1 MAVCD
6 GTSEVPPT
14 SASADQHRLNCVQAL
29 VQSSSL
35 SSLPTTLRKN
45 YTNLV
50 IIYIPITVCFYAY
63 FRSQSFILFDDFS
76 VNEGVWDAV
85 HYSIQILIHTHRWYP
100 TSHYIILKLTRGVFI
115 VCLFYIN
122 FTRFYPV
129 SVDAI
134 ISTHIFCTVT
144 PIDLFLLGWY

>member
-1 MAVCD
+1 MSI
-6 GTSEVPPT
+6 T
-14 SASADQHRLNCVQAL
+14 ASR
-29 VQSSSL
+29 SL
-35 SSLPTTLRKN
+35 
-45 YTNLV
+45 YTQ
-50 IIYIPITVCFYAY
+50 
-63 FRSQSFILFDDFS
+63 R
-76 VNEGVWDAV
+76 
-85 HYSIQILIHTHRWYP
+85 YP

-144 PIDLFLLGWY
+144 PIDLFFTRLILKDLCINCKTDNFNKVPQYCCRQRWDL